1 MRASFPENPVNP
13 VKKDF
18 PLLTLSAAVCGFEIY
33 VAFGFWGEAFLMRRT
48 VCLILPLTITIIL
61 LEKENGF
68 GILVGVFEDNRG
80 V

>member
-1 MRASFPENPVNP
+1 MAN
-13 VKKDF
+13 
-18 PLLTLSAAVCGFEIY
+18 Y
-33 VAFGFWGEAFLMRRT
+33 Q
-48 VCLILPLTITIIL
+48 LPTITIIL